1 MNFWQ
6 IVQETSGINGILLW
20 GVIGFIFIAFLL
32 FNFAPTERKRVR
44 AAMFLF
50 ALSFAGLLA
59 ASSIVYFGTSP
70 DNFSFRAVRW
80 GALFLASIAVIN
92 LAGIFF
98 FAIFLKALRIHV
110 PLILRDLILAV
121 AYIIAA
127 ITLLSRNGVDLAG
140 IVATSAVIT
149 AVIAFSLQDTLG
161 NILGGLALQMEKTI
175 NVGDWIRIDQQEG
188 RVQEIRWRH
197 TAIETR
203 NWDTII
209 IPNSTLMKGQF
220 ILLGRREG
228 MPQQHRMWVYFNV
241 DFRYA
246 PTEVIQTV
254 ETALCAEPI
263 PNVASMP
270 PPQCLVTDF
279 KDSYGTY
286 AARYW
291 LTDLALTDPTD
302 SVVRSRIYTALR
314 RAEIPLS
321 MPAQAVFITD
331 DDESRRQRKQKQET
345 ERRVAALKRVE
356 MFNQLT
362 DEECHKL
369 AMRMKY
375 APFVRGEVM
384 TRKGSQAHWL
394 YLILQGEAQV
404 EIQVEGKTEK
414 VATLRDGDYFGEM
427 ALMTGQPR
435 RANVMAITDVTCYR
449 LDKEAFE
456 NILHNRPEI
465 AESISRTLARRSIEL
480 ESIQEE
486 LKEETMNT
494 RMQTKQNEFLHL
506 IRDFFGLEDEKAA
519 LN

>member
-6 IVQETSGINGILLW
+6 IVQDTSGINGLLLW
-20 GVIGFIFIAFLL
+20 GVIGYIFIAFLL
-32 FNFAPTERKRVR
+32 FNFAPGERRR
-44 AAMFLF
+44 IRTAMFLF
-50 ALSFAGLLA
+50 SLSFTGLLV
-59 ASSIVYFGTSP
+59 ASSIVYFGTGIES
-70 DNFSFRAVRW
+70 FSYRALRW

-92 LAGIFF
+92 LAGVFF
-98 FAIFLKALRIHV
+98 FGIFLKALRILV

-127 ITLLSRNGVDLAG
+127 ITLMSRNGVDLAG

-161 NILGGLALQMEKTI
+161 NILGGLALQMENTI

-228 MPQQHRMWVYFNV
+228 MPLQHRMWVYFHV

-246 PTEVIQTV
+246 PTAVIQTI
-254 ETALCAEPI
+254 ETALTAEPI

-270 PPQCLVTDF
+270 PPHCLFIDF

-291 LTDLALTDPTD
+291 LTDMALTDPTD

-321 MPAQAVFITD
+321 MPAQAVFITE
-331 DDESRRQRKQKQET
+331 DDESRRTRKQNEEI
-345 ERRVAALKRVE
+345 ERRVQALRRVE
-356 MFNQLT
+356 MFNQLQ
-362 DEECHKL
+362 DEECQKL
-369 AMRMKY
+369 ALRMKY

-384 TRKGSQAHWL
+384 TRKGTQAHWL
-394 YLILQGEAQV
+394 YLILEGEAQV
-404 EIQVEGKTEK
+404 EVTVEGKSET
-414 VATLRDGDYFGEM
+414 VAILRAGDYFGEM

-435 RANVMAITDVTCYR
+435 RANVFAKTDVTCYR
-449 LDKEAFE
+449 LGKEAFE
-456 NILHNRPEI
+456 SILRNRPEI

-486 LKEETMNT
+486 LKEGSLTN
-494 RMQTKQNEFLHL
+494 RMETKQSEFLHL

-519 LN
+519 L

>member
-1 MNFWQ
+1 MSFWQ
-6 IVQETSGINGILLW
+6 TVQTTSGINGLLLW
-20 GVIGFIFIAFLL
+20 GVIGFVLIAFLL
-32 FNFAPTERKRVR
+32 FNFAATERKRIR

-50 ALSFAGLLA
+50 VLSFIGLLA
-59 ASSIVYFGTSP
+59 ASAIVYFGTSP
-70 DNFSFRAVRW
+70 ENFSYRAIRW

-92 LAGIFF
+92 LAGVLF
-98 FAIFLKALRIHV
+98 FAIFLKTLRIHV

-121 AYIIAA
+121 AYIITA
-127 ITLLSRNGVDLAG
+127 ITLLSRNGVDLAS

-161 NILGGLALQMEKTI
+161 NILGGLALQMENTI

-228 MPQQHRMWVYFNV
+228 SPLQHRMWVYFNV

-246 PTEVIQTV
+246 PTDVIQTV
-254 ETALCAEPI
+254 ETALRAEPI
-263 PNVASMP
+263 PNIATIP
-270 PPQCLVTDF
+270 PPHCLVTDF
-279 KDSYGTY
+279 KDSYATY

-302 SVVRSRIYTALR
+302 SVVRSRIHAALR

-321 MPAQAVFITD
+321 MPAQALFITN
-331 DDESRRQRKQKQET
+331 DDEVRRERKQKE
-345 ERRVAALKRVE
+345 EIDHRINALKYVE

-362 DEECHKL
+362 DHELHEL

-394 YLILQGEAQV
+394 YLIMEGEAQV
-404 EIQVEGKTEK
+404 EITVEGKTEK
-414 VATLRDGDYFGEM
+414 VATLRAGDYFGEM

-435 RANVMAITDVTCYR
+435 RANVLAITDVSCYR

-465 AESISRTLARRSIEL
+465 AEYISRTLARRSIEL

-486 LKEETMNT
+486 LKEETVSN

-506 IRDFFGLEDEKAA
+506 IRDFFGLEDEKAT

>member
-1 MNFWQ
+1 MSFWQ
-6 IVQETSGINGILLW
+6 TVQDTSGLNGILLW
-20 GVIGFIFIAFLL
+20 GVIGYFLLAFLF
-32 FNFAPTERKRVR
+32 FNIAPTERKRIR
-44 AAMFLF
+44 AGMLLF
-50 ALSFAGLLA
+50 VLSVAGLLT
-59 ASSIVYFGTSP
+59 ASSIIYFGAST
-70 DNFSFRAVRW
+70 DNFNYRAVRW
-80 GALFLASIAVIN
+80 AALFLASIAVIN
-92 LAGIFF
+92 LAGVFF
-98 FAIFLKALRIHV
+98 FGIVLRALRIHV

-121 AYIIAA
+121 AYIITA

-161 NILGGLALQMEKTI
+161 NILGGLALQMENTI

-228 MPQQHRMWVYFNV
+228 SPLQHRMWVYFHV
-241 DFRYA
+241 DYRFA

-254 ETALCAEPI
+254 EAALRAEPI
-263 PNVASMP
+263 PNVATIP
-270 PPQCLVTDF
+270 PPHSLITDI
-279 KDSYGTY
+279 KDSYGTN

-302 SVVRSRIYTALR
+302 SVVRSRIYAALR

-321 MPAQAVFITD
+321 IPAQALFLTN
-331 DDESRRQRKQKQET
+331 DDEARRARKQREEIEHRIT
-345 ERRVAALKRVE
+345 ALKHVE
-356 MFNQLT
+356 MFSQLT
-362 DEECHKL
+362 DDERKEL
-369 AMRMKY
+369 AVRMKF

-394 YLILQGEAQV
+394 YLIMEGEAQV
-404 EIQVEGKTEK
+404 EICVEGKTEK
-414 VATLRDGDYFGEM
+414 VATLRAGDYFGEM

-435 RANVMAITDVTCYR
+435 RANVMAITNVTCYR

-456 NILHNRPEI
+456 NILRNRPEI
-465 AESISRTLARRSIEL
+465 AEYISRTLARRSIEL

-486 LKEETMNT
+486 LKEETKTN
-494 RMQTKQNEFLHL
+494 RMQTKQSEFLHL
-506 IRDFFGLEDEKAA
+506 IRDFFGLEDESPT